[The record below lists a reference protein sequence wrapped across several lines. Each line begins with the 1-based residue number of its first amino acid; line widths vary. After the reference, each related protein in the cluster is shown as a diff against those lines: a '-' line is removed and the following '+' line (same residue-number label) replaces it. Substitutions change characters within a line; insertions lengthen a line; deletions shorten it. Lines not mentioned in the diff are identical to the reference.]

1 MKFRLKKLVVS
12 TLIGACAVGIV
23 IAAMSYGQAP
33 QKKGRGGRDADAPV
47 PVLAATASLADVPVY
62 LDGVGTVRALN
73 LVTVRPLVDGTLVKI
88 AFREAQVRLDQ
99 GAIDNARA
107 YVNWCTI
114 TSPLDGRTGIRL
126 VDEGNIVH
134 ASDATGVVVVTQV
147 RPIAV
152 LFNLPQQQLG
162 QVNAAFAKGPLPVE
176 ALGSDNRTV
185 IDRGKLL

>member
-88 AFREAQVRLDQ
+88 AFREGQDVKRGDVLAQVDPTTYQAQLDQ
-99 GAIDNARA
+99 
-107 YVNWCTI
+107 
-114 TSPLDGRTGIRL
+114 
-126 VDEGNIVH
+126 
-134 ASDATGVVVVTQV
+134 
-147 RPIAV
+147 AV
-152 LFNLPQQQLG
+152 
-162 QVNAAFAKGPLPVE
+162 
-176 ALGSDNRTV
+176 
-185 IDRGKLL
+185 